1 MSHGRRWV
9 VISREDEEG
18 QVGGAQRPRDALA
31 QLPAVVWTTDQ
42 HLTIVSAAGS
52 LLETFRVD
60 SQEIIGHGIGD
71 FFRRFGVELPS
82 LSAHRRA
89 LAGKPVRFEFES
101 QKCIYEAHIVAQL
114 AGGRAIGTV
123 GLAVDV
129 SETRQLQEQL
139 RAAQRMESIGRL
151 AGGIAH
157 DFNNVLGVIE
167 SCSALLASELTNPS
181 ALEDVEIIRAATRKA
196 TDLVSQL
203 LAFSRR
209 QVRKPEVLDLNAVV
223 ADLGKM
229 LQRVIGEDVRLQ
241 TSPAVALGSV
251 MADRGQMDQV
261 IMNLV
266 VNARDAMPT
275 GGSISIE
282 CRNARMDDAYIGRHA
297 AGAPGPYVVLA
308 VTDSGIGMDRQTQ
321 ARIFEPFFTTKP
333 SGRGTGL
340 GLATVYGIVK
350 QSGGF
355 IWVYSEPGR
364 GTTFKVYFPRVD
376 DLPARATTR
385 ATISNIG
392 GDETILLVED
402 DDDLRRVTR
411 RILQNRGFTIL
422 EARHGGDA
430 LLLSERYTG
439 DIHMV
444 LTDVVMPQMN
454 GRELSHRLRSARP
467 DLSVVYMSGYPD
479 GVAVEQGLIDV
490 DARFLPKPFTP
501 QELLDCIR
509 HVLDEA

>member
-1 MSHGRRWV
+1 M
-9 VISREDEEG
+9 ISREDEEG
-18 QVGGAQRPRDALA
+18 PAARAERPEHALA
-31 QLPAVVWTTDQ
+31 QLPAVVWSTDSSLC
-42 HLTIVSAAGS
+42 LTSATGG
-52 LLETFRVD
+52 LLDAFRVAPR
-60 SQEIIGHGIGD
+60 EIVAHSVGD
-71 FFRRFGVELPS
+71 FFRRFGAELPAM
-82 LSAHRRA
+82 SAHRRA
-89 LAGKPVRFEFES
+89 LGGKATRFEFES
-101 QKCIYEAHIVAQL
+101 HDKIYEAHIVPRL
-114 AGGRAIGTV
+114 DGGRPVGTV

-129 SETRQLQEQL
+129 SETRHLQEQL

-167 SCSALLASELTNPS
+167 SCSALLASELQNVPM
-181 ALEDVEIIRAATRKA
+181 LEDVEIIRAATRKA

-229 LQRVIGEDVRLQ
+229 LQRVIGEDIKLQ
-241 TSPAVALGSV
+241 TSPGTGLGSV
-251 MADRGQMDQV
+251 MADRGQLDQV
-261 IMNLV
+261 VMNLV
-266 VNARDAMPT
+266 VNARDAMPN
-275 GGSISIE
+275 GGQIIID
-282 CRNARMDDAYIGRHA
+282 CRNARMDDAYISRHA
-297 AGAPGPYVVLA
+297 AGSPGPYVVLTI
-308 VTDSGIGMDRQTQ
+308 TDTGMGMDRSTQ
-321 ARIFEPFFTTKP
+321 ARIFEPFFTTK
-333 SGRGTGL
+333 SAGRGTGL

-364 GTTFKVYFPRVD
+364 GSSFKVYFPRVD
-376 DLPARATTR
+376 DLPPRRESRA
-385 ATISNIG
+385 AISNIG

-411 RILQNRGFTIL
+411 RILQNRGYTIL

-430 LLLSERYTG
+430 LLLCERYTG
-439 DIHMV
+439 EIDML

-454 GRELSHRLRSARP
+454 GRELSGRIRSLRP
-467 DLSVVYMSGYPD
+467 DMSVVYMSGYPD
-479 GVAVEQGLIDV
+479 GAAVEQGLIDV
-490 DARFLPKPFTP
+490 DARFLAKPFTP

-509 HVLDEA
+509 LVLDGK

>member
-1 MSHGRRWV
+1 M
-9 VISREDEEG
+9 EG
-18 QVGGAQRPRDALA
+18 GERPRDAMA
-31 QLPAVVWTTDQ
+31 QLPAVVWSTDP
-42 HLTIVSAAGS
+42 HLIIASAAGS
-52 LLETFRVD
+52 LLDVFQV
-60 SQEIIGHGIGD
+60 SPGEIIGHGVGD
-71 FFRRFGVELPS
+71 FFRRFGAELPA

-89 LAGKPVRFEFES
+89 LAGKPIRFEFEA
-101 QKCIYEAHIVAQL
+101 QKCIYEAHIVPRVE
-114 AGGRAIGTV
+114 GGRAIGTV

-167 SCSALLASELTNPS
+167 SCSALLASELSDPS

-223 ADLGKM
+223 ADLSKM
-229 LQRVIGEDVRLQ
+229 LQRVIGEDIRLQ
-241 TSPAVALGSV
+241 TSPGVALGSI

-266 VNARDAMPT
+266 VNARDAMPS
-275 GGSISIE
+275 GGAISIE

-297 AGAPGPYVVLA
+297 AGAPGPYVMLA
-308 VTDSGIGMDRQTQ
+308 VTDTGIGMDRQTQ
-321 ARIFEPFFTTKP
+321 ARIFEPFFTTKA

-355 IWVYSEPGR
+355 IWVYSELGR
-364 GTTFKVYFPRVD
+364 GSAFKVYFPRVD
-376 DLPARATTR
+376 DLPARASAR
-385 ATISNIG
+385 AVISNIG

-411 RILQNRGFTIL
+411 RILQNRGYTIL

-439 DIHMV
+439 NIDML

-454 GRELSHRLRSARP
+454 GRDLSHRIRAARP
-467 DLSVVYMSGYPD
+467 ELSVVYMSGYPD
-479 GVAVEQGLIDV
+479 GAAVEQGLVDV
-490 DARFLPKPFTP
+490 EAKFLAKPFTP

-509 HVLDEA
+509 HVLDGK

>member
-1 MSHGRRWV
+1 
-9 VISREDEEG
+9 VISREDEE
-18 QVGGAQRPRDALA
+18 QPVAASEQDQALA
-31 QLPAVVWTTDQ
+31 QLPAVVWSTDQ
-42 HLTIVSAAGS
+42 NLSIASAAGA
-52 LLETFRVD
+52 LLEAFRIAP
-60 SQEIIGHGIGD
+60 SEIVGHGVGD
-71 FFRRFGVELPS
+71 FFRRFGAELPA

-89 LAGKPVRFEFES
+89 LSGKAIRFEFES
-101 QKCIYEAHIVAQL
+101 QKSIYEAHIVPQL
-114 AGGRAIGTV
+114 AGGRAVGTV

-129 SETRQLQEQL
+129 SETRHLQDQL

-167 SCSALLASELTNPS
+167 SCSALLATELTNAS

-209 QVRKPEVLDLNAVV
+209 QVRKPEVLDLNGVV

-229 LQRVIGEDVRLQ
+229 LQRVIGEDIRLQ
-241 TSPAVALGSV
+241 TSPGVSLGSI
-251 MADRGQMDQV
+251 MADRGQVDQV

-266 VNARDAMPT
+266 VNARDAMPN
-275 GGSISIE
+275 GGQMTIE
-282 CRNARMDDAYIGRHA
+282 CRNARMDDAYIGRHM
-297 AGAPGPYVVLA
+297 AGAPGPYVLLA

-321 ARIFEPFFTTKP
+321 ARIFEPFFTTKGA
-333 SGRGTGL
+333 GRGTGL

-364 GTTFKVYFPRVD
+364 GSTFKVYFPRVD
-376 DLPARATTR
+376 DSPARRDAR
-385 ATISNIG
+385 AAISNIG

-411 RILQNRGFTIL
+411 RILQNRGYTIL

-439 DIHMV
+439 DIDML

-454 GRELSHRLRSARP
+454 GRELSHKVRSLRP
-467 DLSVVYMSGYPD
+467 EMSVVYMSGYPD
-479 GVAVEQGLIDV
+479 GAAVEQGLIDIQ
-490 DARFLPKPFTP
+490 AKFLAKPFTP

-509 HVLDEA
+509 LVLDAK

>member
-1 MSHGRRWV
+1 MILQEDDEGRGRA
-9 VISREDEEG
+9 EE
-18 QVGGAQRPRDALA
+18 APEHALA
-31 QLPAVVWTTDQ
+31 QLPAVVWSTDGSLSLTT
-42 HLTIVSAAGS
+42 AAGA
-52 LLETFRVD
+52 LLVD
-60 SQEIIGHGIGD
+60 FQVAPEEIIGHGVGD
-71 FFRRFGVELPS
+71 FFRRFGSELPAM
-82 LSAHRRA
+82 SAHRRA
-89 LAGKPVRFEFES
+89 LGGKSVRFEFDS
-101 QKCIYEAHIVAQL
+101 QNRTFEAHIVPRL
-114 AGGRAIGTV
+114 EGGRAVGTV

-167 SCSALLASELTNPS
+167 SCSALLASELDVPS

-196 TDLVSQL
+196 GDLVSQL

-209 QVRKPEVLDLNAVV
+209 QVRKPEVLDLNGVV

-229 LQRVIGEDVRLQ
+229 LHRVIGEDVKLQ
-241 TSPAVALGSV
+241 TSPGVGLGSV
-251 MADRGQMDQV
+251 MADRGQIDQV
-261 IMNLV
+261 VMNLV
-266 VNARDAMPT
+266 VNARDAMPN
-275 GGSISIE
+275 GGQITIE
-282 CRNARMDDAYIGRHA
+282 CRNARMDDGYIGRHA
-297 AGAPGPYVVLA
+297 AGAPGPYVMVA
-308 VTDSGIGMDRQTQ
+308 VTDTGIGMDRQTQ
-321 ARIFEPFFTTKP
+321 ARIFEPFFTTKAA
-333 SGRGTGL
+333 GRGTGL

-364 GTTFKVYFPRVD
+364 GSTFKVYFPRVD
-376 DLPARATTR
+376 DVPSRRDARA
-385 ATISNIG
+385 AISNIG

-411 RILQNRGFTIL
+411 RILQNRGYTIL

-430 LLLSERYTG
+430 LLLCERYTG
-439 DIHMV
+439 EIHMV

-454 GRELSHRLRSARP
+454 GRELSLRIRGLRP
-467 DLSVVYMSGYPD
+467 DIRVIYMSGYPD
-479 GVAVEQGLIDV
+479 GAAVEQGLIDV
-490 DARFLPKPFTP
+490 EAKFLAKPFTP

-509 HVLDEA
+509 LVLDDE

>member
-1 MSHGRRWV
+1 

-18 QVGGAQRPRDALA
+18 PVDRDEQPEHALA
-31 QLPAVVWTTDQ
+31 QLPAVVWTTDANMS
-42 HLTIVSAAGS
+42 LTSATGGLLAG
-52 LLETFRVD
+52 FRVAPA
-60 SQEIIGHGIGD
+60 EIIGHSVGD
-71 FFRRFGVELPS
+71 FFRRFGAELPA

-89 LAGKPVRFEFES
+89 LGGKSMRFEFES
-101 QKCIYEAHIVAQL
+101 HEKIYEAHIVPRFD
-114 AGGRAIGTV
+114 GGRVAGTV

-129 SETRQLQEQL
+129 SETRHLQEQL

-167 SCSALLASELTNPS
+167 SCSALLASELQDVPM
-181 ALEDVEIIRAATRKA
+181 LEDVEIIRAATRKA

-229 LQRVIGEDVRLQ
+229 LQRVIGEDVKLQ
-241 TSPAVALGSV
+241 TAPGTGLGSI
-251 MADRGQMDQV
+251 MADRGQVDQV
-261 IMNLV
+261 VMNLV
-266 VNARDAMPT
+266 VNARDAMPN
-275 GGSISIE
+275 GGQITID
-282 CRNARMDDAYIGRHA
+282 CRNARMDDAYISRHA
-297 AGAPGPYVVLA
+297 AGAPGPYVVLT
-308 VTDSGIGMDRQTQ
+308 VTDTGIGMDRSTQ
-321 ARIFEPFFTTKP
+321 ARIFEPFYTTKAA
-333 SGRGTGL
+333 GRGTGL

-364 GTTFKVYFPRVD
+364 GSSFKVYFPRVD
-376 DLPARATTR
+376 DVPSRRAPR
-385 ATISNIG
+385 AAISNIG

-411 RILQNRGFTIL
+411 RILQNRGYTIL

-430 LLLSERYTG
+430 LLLCERYTG
-439 DIHMV
+439 EIDML

-454 GRELSHRLRSARP
+454 GRELSGRIRSLRP
-467 DLSVVYMSGYPD
+467 DMSVVYMSGYPD
-479 GVAVEQGLIDV
+479 GAAVEQGLIDV
-490 DARFLPKPFTP
+490 DARFLAKPFTP

-509 HVLDEA
+509 LVLDGK

>member
-1 MSHGRRWV
+1 
-9 VISREDEEG
+9 VISRDDEG
-18 QVGGAQRPRDALA
+18 RIGAAERSEHSLD
-31 QLPAVVWTTDQ
+31 QLPAVVWSTDIN
-42 HLTIVSAAGS
+42 LAMSSVAGA
-52 LLETFRVD
+52 LLEAFRVRPG
-60 SQEIIGHGIGD
+60 EILGHGVGD
-71 FFRRFGVELPS
+71 FFRRFGAELPA

-89 LAGKPVRFEFES
+89 LAGKPMRFEFQS
-101 QKCIYEAHIVAQL
+101 QANIYEAHIVPRLENGHPA
-114 AGGRAIGTV
+114 GTV

-129 SETRQLQEQL
+129 SETRHLQEQL
-139 RAAQRMESIGRL
+139 RAAQRMESVGRL

-167 SCSALLASELTNPS
+167 SCSALLASEMSDPS

-229 LQRVIGEDVRLQ
+229 LQRVIGEDIRLD
-241 TSPAVALGSV
+241 TSPGAGLGSI
-251 MADRGQMDQV
+251 MADRGQLDQV
-261 IMNLV
+261 LMNLV
-266 VNARDAMPT
+266 VNARDAMPN
-275 GGSISIE
+275 GGKITVE
-282 CRNARMDDAYIGRHA
+282 CRNARMDDAYIGRHP

-308 VTDSGIGMDRQTQ
+308 VTDTGMGMDRQTQ
-321 ARIFEPFFTTKP
+321 ARIFEPFFTTKGA
-333 SGRGTGL
+333 GRGTGL
-340 GLATVYGIVK
+340 GLATVYGIIK

-364 GTTFKVYFPRVD
+364 GSTFKVYFPRVD
-376 DLPARATTR
+376 DVPARPESR
-385 ATISNIG
+385 AGISSIG
-392 GDETILLVED
+392 GTETILLVED

-411 RILQNRGFTIL
+411 RILQSRGYTIL

-439 DIHMV
+439 EIDML

-454 GRELSHRLRSARP
+454 GRDLSVRIRAIRP
-467 DLSVVYMSGYPD
+467 EVSVVYMSGYPD
-479 GVAVEQGLIDV
+479 GAAVEQGLIEV
-490 DARFLPKPFTP
+490 DAKFLAKPFTP
-501 QELLDCIR
+501 HQLLDCIR
-509 HVLDEA
+509 LVLDDK